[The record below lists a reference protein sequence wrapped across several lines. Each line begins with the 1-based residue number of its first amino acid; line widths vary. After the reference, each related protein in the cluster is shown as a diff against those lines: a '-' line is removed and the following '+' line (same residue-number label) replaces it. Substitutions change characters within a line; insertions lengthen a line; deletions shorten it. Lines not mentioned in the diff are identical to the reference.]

1 MNENKNHLNK
11 FLKFNLIVIIQL
23 ILLFLINYYIPKTNV
38 KFTSN
43 ILINYIFPMIFFT
56 CFSFIFGAL
65 FLIGNNYMKDYLLD
79 YISNETLEIGITASY
94 GGIIAIIISY
104 LIKNIIEKLLN
115 LIIKSNI
122 ILDLIGFLLGRVIL
136 LTLVMLNY
144 I

>member
-1 MNENKNHLNK
+1 MKNNNHLNK

-23 ILLFLINYYIPKTNV
+23 LLLFIINYYIPKTNL
-38 KFTSN
+38 KFRSN
-43 ILINYIFPMIFFT
+43 ILINCIFPMIFFT

-94 GGIIAIIISY
+94 SGMIAIIISY
-104 LIKNIIEKLLN
+104 IIKNIIEKSLN